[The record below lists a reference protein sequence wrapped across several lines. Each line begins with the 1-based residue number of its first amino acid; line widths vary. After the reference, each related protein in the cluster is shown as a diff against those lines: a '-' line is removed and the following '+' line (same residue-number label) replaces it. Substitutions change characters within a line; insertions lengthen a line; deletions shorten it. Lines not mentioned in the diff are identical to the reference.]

1 MKTKEIIFG
10 ILFCLFAFV
19 FMHFMNNRN
28 TINTIVY
35 ETNNQEENS
44 ESESS
49 VKNEETPQELIER
62 LQKENKNK
70 DIKALFRIPN
80 TTYSSIVP
88 QGSNNKYY
96 LRRLPDKTYSRLGST
111 YLDYRVDNFKDD
123 ENGFKYAHIG

>member
-35 ETNNQEENS
+35 EPNNQEENS
-44 ESESS
+44 EGESS

-62 LQKENKNK
+62 LQKDTGL
-70 DIKALFRIPN
+70 DIRNFDDALTFKIALMVV
-80 TTYSSIVP
+80 S
-88 QGSNNKYY
+88 Y
-96 LRRLPDKTYSRLGST
+96 LQYIDNR
-111 YLDYRVDNFKDD
+111 DY
-123 ENGFKYAHIG
+123 